1 MRVIYLISLFLIGIL
16 FISACTTSR
25 PYEQPSKVEN
35 PQPQQPAQ
43 EPEKP
48 KIQTFKIG
56 ESATD
61 GRLKV
66 TVKGISFS
74 NEITKTTTTN
84 IAGEDYSSSFGF
96 KPTAGYQFLIIDLTI
111 ENLQSNQ
118 TAIISS
124 LFSFK
129 VSDADGY
136 AYQMSFGGLS
146 AIEKA
151 WRDGDLLPG
160 TKNRGNVVFEV
171 PTNPNKLK
179 FSYLFD
185 IAGQTAVFELQ

>member
-124 LFSFK
+124 LF
-129 VSDADGY
+129 
-136 AYQMSFGGLS
+136 
-146 AIEKA
+146 
-151 WRDGDLLPG
+151 
-160 TKNRGNVVFEV
+160 
-171 PTNPNKLK
+171 
-179 FSYLFD
+179 
-185 IAGQTAVFELQ
+185 